1 MIANVNYKE
10 VIDELYST
18 KISDDEN
25 ENKQLQKTVA
35 NTIIGLLEKSIN
47 RATKSKIFTDLATAK
62 HYQIQFGGEITEIKQ
77 YEEIKKYIQS
87 PLDYNTN
94 SGESVHFEAD
104 FTGEKL
110 YILTQSV
117 SATLHNGFHYVKDLV
132 LEHHNFAM
140 YRAISKLRQHN
151 ISIFSIK
158 TDALTIRSEHLELA
172 KELLD
177 FSPGIG
183 KWRHSKTGADIKFPT
198 KPLHNFDNKL
208 IKISKPEINNI
219 PITIEQEYD
228 TEYICKEI
236 VEKTQ
241 NFINPRKICGKWK
254 IVYL

>member
-1 MIANVNYKE
+1 
-10 VIDELYST
+10 
-18 KISDDEN
+18 
-25 ENKQLQKTVA
+25 
-35 NTIIGLLEKSIN
+35 
-47 RATKSKIFTDLATAK
+47 
-62 HYQIQFGGEITEIKQ
+62 
-77 YEEIKKYIQS
+77 
-87 PLDYNTN
+87 
-94 SGESVHFEAD
+94 
-104 FTGEKL
+104 
-110 YILTQSV
+110 
-117 SATLHNGFHYVKDLV
+117 
-132 LEHHNFAM
+132 M

-208 IKISKPEINNI
+208 INISKPEINNI

-228 TEYICKEI
+228 TDYLCKEI

>member
-1 MIANVNYKE
+1 MMISLRQME
-10 VIDELYST
+10 GFSFT
-18 KISDDEN
+18 KIKN
-25 ENKQLQKTVA
+25 EFGEKYETHVKLIAEPLAKNKQLQKTTA
-35 NTIIGLLEKSIN
+35 NTVLGLLEKSIN

-62 HYQIQFGGEITEIKQ
+62 HYQAKYGGEITEIKQ
-77 YEEIKKYIQS
+77 FDEIKQYIQS
-87 PLDYNTN
+87 PLDHNTN
-94 SGESVHFEAD
+94 SGVSLHFEPK

-117 SATLHNGFHYVKDLV
+117 SASLHNGFIYIKELL

-140 YRAISKLRQHN
+140 YRAIAKLRQHN

-228 TEYICKEI
+228 TEYVCKEI
-236 VEKTQ
+236 VEKKNTEL
-241 NFINPRKICGKWK
+241 
-254 IVYL
+254 Y

>member
-1 MIANVNYKE
+1 
-10 VIDELYST
+10 
-18 KISDDEN
+18 
-25 ENKQLQKTVA
+25 
-35 NTIIGLLEKSIN
+35 
-47 RATKSKIFTDLATAK
+47 
-62 HYQIQFGGEITEIKQ
+62 
-77 YEEIKKYIQS
+77 
-87 PLDYNTN
+87 
-94 SGESVHFEAD
+94 
-104 FTGEKL
+104 
-110 YILTQSV
+110 
-117 SATLHNGFHYVKDLV
+117 
-132 LEHHNFAM
+132 M

-158 TDALTIRSEHLELA
+158 TDALTIRSEHLELV

-236 VEKTQ
+236 IEKTQ
-241 NFINPRKICGKWK
+241 NFIDPRKIRRKWK
-254 IVYL
+254 IVYLRIYGESWPQSIIRVSDERISRKIW